1 MHAFRQ
7 RELSSTVHMSVRV
20 YTPRAIVVSSCLI
33 RELEARWSF
42 IHYDLF
48 LISYE
53 DDDGNNVH
61 LEMKTGRRADDAG
74 SGSKSVQVREPL
86 LPGAMLLRHQ
96 LRPCLPDR
104 GLQRWAL
111 PRSPAPVHVP
121 EERLLKR
128 ALS

>member
-1 MHAFRQ
+1 M
-7 RELSSTVHMSVRV
+7 LSSCFCFSL
-20 YTPRAIVVSSCLI
+20 PLVSSVVWISDVHVQIFYDECF
-33 RELEARWSF
+33 SF
-42 IHYDLF
+42 IHYDLV

>member
-7 RELSSTVHMSVRV
+7 RELASTVHMSVRV
-20 YTPRAIVVSSCLI
+20 YTPRAIIGICCFNS
-33 RELEARWSF
+33 EARWSF
-42 IHYDLF
+42 IHYDLV
-48 LISYE
+48 LITYE

-74 SGSKSVQVREPL
+74 SGSKSVQVHEPL